1 MKIKLIALLF
11 IGSVLFG
18 GCEKND
24 DSLKYGMVYIPT
36 AFSPDN
42 NKINDVFKP
51 VGENLSKVVI
61 YKMIITDENG
71 NKLFTSE
78 KVADGWNGL
87 KSNGDPYPNGF
98 YFYDIWFHFSNNTEE
113 RVVGTVELT
122 VGGW

>member
-1 MKIKLIALLF
+1 MKNTMKIKLIALLF

-71 NKLFTSE
+71 NKLFA
-78 KVADGWNGL
+78 ADFFVNL
-87 KSNGDPYPNGF
+87 
-98 YFYDIWFHFSNNTEE
+98 HQNN
-113 RVVGTVELT
+113 RLR
-122 VGGW
+122 